1 MNLNREFLWSIS
13 VIAFFLLLDLQSKK
27 WAKRELNTPKEIF
40 NGKVILTYVR
50 NYGIAFNKFSGRKN
64 LILGVNLIL
73 FTYLFY
79 LLFTDL
85 ENYLYYSLILAG
97 GLGNFI
103 SRVKD
108 GYVTDFIYFNIKKWP
123 VFNIAD
129 FEIFIGVGILL
140 IKELV

>member
-27 WAKRELNTPKEIF
+27 WAKRELNTPKEMF

-79 LLFTDL
+79 LLFTDS

>member
-108 GYVTDFIYFNIKKWP
+108 GYVTDFIYFNI
-123 VFNIAD
+123 
-129 FEIFIGVGILL
+129 LSTS
-140 IKELV
+140 